1 MVLWLSSK
9 LHSKHK
15 SHFTSFI
22 THSLNFITDTIGFS
36 ISFKEGDESAEIDGE
51 GADISHFI
59 CMI

>member
-1 MVLWLSSK
+1 MVVIK
-9 LHSKHK
+9 ITSKHK

-36 ISFKEGDESAEIDGE
+36 ISFKEGDESVEIDGE

-59 CMI
+59 CTV